1 MPNVRADGIAVY
13 VYRKTPLVEFLQVRR
28 SSVASEYS
36 ASWQTV
42 YGGVEA
48 GETATA
54 AALRELKE
62 ETGLTPLRMWQVEY
76 LESFYFRPKDYVV
89 MMPVFAV
96 EVARDAIITLNEE
109 HDAFRWVPEAR
120 IDSSFMWRTQREALH
135 ILLETLRNPGPSE
148 RFMEVK

>member
-1 MPNVRADGIAVY
+1 VPNVRADAIAVY
-13 VYRKTPLVEFLQVRR
+13 VYRRTPLVEFLQVRR
-28 SSVASEYS
+28 SRVAGEY
-36 ASWQTV
+36 AESWQNV

-76 LESFYFRPKDYVV
+76 LESFYFRPKDYIV

-96 EVARDAIITLNEE
+96 EVARDAVITLNEE
-109 HDAFRWVPEAR
+109 HDDLRWIPEAR
-120 IDSSFMWRTQREALH
+120 IDSAFMWRSQREALH
-135 ILLETLRNPGPSE
+135 ILLEALRNPGPSAP
-148 RFMEVK
+148 FMEVK